1 MGSVLISTRRLLPVC
16 WADFS
21 PVLGPAVGD
30 RQALE
35 VLLPSHLGPW
45 GPKDLGDVRFS
56 QPSPALD
63 FSVFFFLHLA
73 ASLDEGLSEAPSLWG
88 LNPRDTAV
96 DPQTLLCLFCPHP
109 QG

>member
-63 FSVFFFLHLA
+63 FSVFFFCTWLLHWMRA
-73 ASLDEGLSEAPSLWG
+73 CQ
-88 LNPRDTAV
+88 R
-96 DPQTLLCLFCPHP
+96 PQVS
-109 QG
+109 GG